1 VGSGTGA
8 DRRPKRA
15 QPPAKISRIFR
26 RSATPEP
33 LASLAGMVAS
43 MISAP
48 AATRPVSSIIP
59 VTADIARLRVVM
71 VNVYFVGDP
80 SSSDWSWVLVDAG
93 LPRSAGP
100 IMRAAAERF
109 GRDAK
114 PRAIV
119 LTHGHFDHVGALTDL
134 AAAWPDVPIYAHELE
149 LPYLT
154 GKSSYPPPD
163 PTVGGGLMARLSP
176 LYPKH
181 PIDLS
186 GRIFALPSDGT
197 IPAMPDWRWVHTPGH
212 SPGHVSLFRESDRA
226 LIAGDAF
233 VTTKQESLWAVLT
246 QRQELH
252 GPPMYF
258 TSDWEAARRSV
269 QTLEELKP
277 SVAATGHGVPIRG
290 PALTHGLHR
299 LARNFDRLA
308 VPADG
313 RYVRHPA
320 ISDKTGVVEVPP
332 AVPTSPLLKLA
343 AGAGVAFAMAAVIN
357 AVRHHSAQ
365 ELEEDDEDF
374 IRHGA

>member
-1 VGSGTGA
+1 
-8 DRRPKRA
+8 
-15 QPPAKISRIFR
+15 
-26 RSATPEP
+26 
-33 LASLAGMVAS
+33 

-100 IMRAAAERF
+100 IKRAAAERF

-154 GKSSYPPPD
+154 GKSAYPPPD

-186 GRIFALPSDGT
+186 GRIFALPSDGS

-246 QRQELH
+246 QRQEIH

-258 TSDWEAARRSV
+258 TSDWEAARQSV
-269 QTLEELKP
+269 QTLDELKP

-308 VPADG
+308 MPASG

-343 AGAGVAFAMAAVIN
+343 AGAGVAFAMAALIN

-365 ELEEDDEDF
+365 ELADDAEESR
-374 IRHGA
+374 RHGA